1 MVQWL
6 YAYKGIPPDQV
17 GICRF
22 PQTPETKQ
30 MESTLKM
37 SLDEK
42 KVLHWFNSGDIKFSD
57 DFLIFWKNI

>member
-42 KVLHWFNSGDIKFSD
+42 KVLH
-57 DFLIFWKNI
+57 